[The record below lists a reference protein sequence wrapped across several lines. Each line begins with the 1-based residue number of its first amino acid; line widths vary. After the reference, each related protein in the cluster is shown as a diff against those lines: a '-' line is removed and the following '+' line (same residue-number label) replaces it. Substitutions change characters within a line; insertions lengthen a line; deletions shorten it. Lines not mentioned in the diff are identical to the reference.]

1 MKSMICRSV
10 AFFAV
15 LALTLTS
22 DRTAAQSWGQ
32 FRGPSGS
39 GVSTSGNLPTQWSND
54 TVAWSVELPGQGNS
68 SPAVNADAVYVT
80 SQTKDLGL
88 HVLAFSRADGKSL
101 WKKKVGSGKLAAKG
115 PVNLYAHRHNAA
127 TPSPIADGKSVWAF
141 FGSGLLVRLDANTG
155 ALRWEVDMV
164 QEYGAYDI
172 TFGMGATPRLVG
184 DKLIVSCMTKGA
196 SYVVALNAN
205 TGELIWKH
213 DRRFPA
219 KDDGPDAYSTP
230 AVIDVAG
237 KQQLIVTGCDHINAY
252 DPETGDQLW
261 YSSGLQIA
269 SPYGR
274 VIASPVADSG
284 VVVGV
289 SANPGG
295 GGLGHIMAWKLG
307 AKGNVRDNS
316 ALWIHKKSTPD
327 SSSPVALGGLIFT
340 LADNGVATCLDIKTG
355 EVKWVKRLT
364 TGTSY
369 ASLVAGGG
377 NIYAIGINGT
387 SVVFKA
393 DATGTVVATN
403 KLEGQFYSTPAL
415 VDGAIYLRAYERLVA
430 IEK

>member
-1 MKSMICRSV
+1 MKSMTCKCV

-15 LALTLTS
+15 LALALTG
-22 DRTAAQSWGQ
+22 DPTAAQSWGQ
-32 FRGPSGS
+32 FRGQAGS
-39 GVSTSGNLPTQWSND
+39 GISTSENLPTQWSD
-54 TVAWSVELPGQGNS
+54 DAVAWSVELPGQGNS
-68 SPAVNADAVYVT
+68 SPAVNADAVYIT

-101 WKKKVGSGKLAAKG
+101 WEKKVGSGKLAAKG

-127 TPSPIADGKSVWAF
+127 TPSPIADDKSVWAF

-172 TFGMGATPRLVG
+172 TFGMGSTPRLVG

-237 KQQLIVTGCDHINAY
+237 KQQLVVTGCDHINAY

-284 VVVGV
+284 VVIGV

-295 GGLGHIMAWKLG
+295 GGLGHVMAWKLG
-307 AKGNVRDNS
+307 AKGDLRDTS
-316 ALWIHKKSTPD
+316 VLWTHKKSTPD
-327 SSSPVALGGLIFT
+327 SSSPVALGGQLFT

-364 TGTSY
+364 TGASY

-387 SVVFKA
+387 AVVFKA

-403 KLEGQFYSTPAL
+403 KLQGQFYSTPAL

>member
-1 MKSMICRSV
+1 MKSMTCRFV

-15 LALTLTS
+15 LVLTLTG
-22 DRTAAQSWGQ
+22 DRSVAQSWGQ
-32 FRGPSGS
+32 FRGQTGA
-39 GVSTSGNLPTQWSND
+39 GISTSRNLPTQWNND
-54 TVAWSVELPGQGNS
+54 AVAWSVELPGQGNS
-68 SPAVNADAVYVT
+68 SPAVNANAVFVT

-88 HVLAFSRADGKSL
+88 HVLAFSRADGQSL
-101 WKKKVGSGKLAAKG
+101 WRKKVGSGKLAAKG

-127 TPSPIADGKSVWAF
+127 TPSPIADDKSVWAF
-141 FGSGLLVRLDANTG
+141 FGSGLLVCLDANTG
-155 ALRWEVDMV
+155 GLRWEVDMV

-172 TFGMGATPRLVG
+172 TFGMGSTPRLVG

-219 KDDGPDAYSTP
+219 KNDGPDAYSTP

-307 AKGNVRDNS
+307 AKGNVRDTS
-316 ALWIHKKSTPD
+316 VLWTHKKSTPD
-327 SSSPVALGGLIFT
+327 SSSPVALDGLLFT

-387 SVVFKA
+387 AVVFKA
-393 DATGTVVATN
+393 DATGSVVATN

>member
-1 MKSMICRSV
+1 M
-10 AFFAV
+10 
-15 LALTLTS
+15 
-22 DRTAAQSWGQ
+22 
-32 FRGPSGS
+32 
-39 GVSTSGNLPTQWSND
+39 
-54 TVAWSVELPGQGNS
+54 
-68 SPAVNADAVYVT
+68 
-80 SQTKDLGL
+80 
-88 HVLAFSRADGKSL
+88 
-101 WKKKVGSGKLAAKG
+101 
-115 PVNLYAHRHNAA
+115 
-127 TPSPIADGKSVWAF
+127 
-141 FGSGLLVRLDANTG
+141 
-155 ALRWEVDMV
+155 
-164 QEYGAYDI
+164 
-172 TFGMGATPRLVG
+172 
-184 DKLIVSCMTKGA
+184 
-196 SYVVALNAN
+196 
-205 TGELIWKH
+205 
-213 DRRFPA
+213 
-219 KDDGPDAYSTP
+219 
-230 AVIDVAG
+230 
-237 KQQLIVTGCDHINAY
+237 VTGCDHINAY
-252 DPETGDQLW
+252 DPESGDQIW

-295 GGLGHIMAWKLG
+295 GGLGHVMAWKLG
-307 AKGNVRDNS
+307 AKGNVRENS

-327 SSSPVALGGLIFT
+327 SSSPVAIGGLLFT

-387 SVVFKA
+387 AVVFKA
-393 DATGTVVATN
+393 DATGAVVATN